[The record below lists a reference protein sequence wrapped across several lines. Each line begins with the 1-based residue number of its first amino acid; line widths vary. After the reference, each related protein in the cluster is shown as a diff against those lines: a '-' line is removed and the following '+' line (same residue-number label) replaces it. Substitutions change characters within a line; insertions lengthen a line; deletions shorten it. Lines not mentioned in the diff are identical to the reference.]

1 MTQSPGA
8 NGPRQIGARVEDF
21 LWSPA
26 LLPWLW
32 MGALALTA
40 QVVLIE
46 GVGRAAP
53 GFAALPV
60 LLFASHLLLIPF
72 LLRNIRHLGVR
83 LVLLGLTLNL
93 IAMAANG
100 GMMPVTAHGVD
111 AVGRQQISDLTV
123 GAPIEGTKNVY
134 SVNPRLPQ
142 LSDAIVVPLPGAL
155 TRVVSF
161 GDILIAFGTIGALA
175 SVSSRAIRP
184 AGSSKALRPVG
195 AR

>member
-1 MTQSPGA
+1 MAFLALTVQLLLIEVMGRLVPGFP
-8 NGPRQIGARVEDF
+8 G
-21 LWSPA
+21 LPA
-26 LLPWLW
+26 LLF
-32 MGALALTA
+32 
-40 QVVLIE
+40 V
-46 GVGRAAP
+46 
-53 GFAALPV
+53 
-60 LLFASHLLLIPF
+60 SHLILIPF
-72 LLRNIRHLGVR
+72 LVRNGKYVGVR
-83 LVLLGLTLNL
+83 LVLLGLMLNL

-111 AVGRQQISDLTV
+111 AVGRQQTSDLTA

-134 SVNPRLPQ
+134 SVDPRFTQ

-155 TRVVSF
+155 TRVVSV

-184 AGSSKALRPVG
+184 AGTSKALRPVG